1 MPEQKRIKPIDGMS
15 KEHPID
21 WRGDLWKKREFFC
34 ESPPV
39 RGDELG
45 SGCPQDSGPGAC
57 FVPQVM
63 ASFRKADSTGIFIAG
78 V

>member
-1 MPEQKRIKPIDGMS
+1 MS

-39 RGDELG
+39 RGDEMG

-57 FVPQVM
+57 FVLRSHGFFPQ
-63 ASFRKADSTGIFIAG
+63 SG
-78 V
+78 

>member
-1 MPEQKRIKPIDGMS
+1 MS

-39 RGDELG
+39 RGG
-45 SGCPQDSGPGAC
+45 MKW
-57 FVPQVM
+57 VPVVRRIRIRVLVLSSKVM

>member
-1 MPEQKRIKPIDGMS
+1 MS

-39 RGDELG
+39 REDEMG
-45 SGCPQDSGPGAC
+45 SGCPQDSDPGTC
-57 FVPQVM
+57 FVLQSHGFFPQ
-63 ASFRKADSTGIFIAG
+63 SG
-78 V
+78 